1 LAILLFTDF
10 GANDLYVGQIETMID
25 RYAPGVR
32 VISLLNQLPCFQVTC
47 AAHLL
52 AAMARTAPRG
62 HTFLAV
68 VQPGVG
74 PRPEGVVARIDGRTF
89 VGPDNGLLSVL
100 WARGTVRTAWR
111 ISSHAPLA
119 SDSFHGRDVFA
130 PMAAAIA
137 TGEFPN
143 ETVTSIRAPSTL
155 LSPDDLAE
163 VIYVDHY
170 GNAFTGLRGEA
181 ADPARELVVGTHS
194 VPHARVFHDAPAG
207 EPFWYVNSIGLI
219 EIAVPGAS
227 VVARLGIDVGQA
239 VGWR

>member
-1 LAILLFTDF
+1 MAILLFTDF

-52 AAMARTAPRG
+52 AALARTAPRG

-74 PRPEGVVARIDGRTF
+74 PRADGVVVRVDGRTF

-137 TGEFPN
+137 TGDFPN
-143 ETVTSIRAPSTL
+143 ETVTSIPAPGAL
-155 LSPDDLAE
+155 LPAADLAE

-170 GNAFTGLRGEA
+170 GNAFTGLRGDA
-181 ADPARELVVGTHS
+181 ADPARALIVGTRA
-194 VPHARVFHDAPAG
+194 VPHAHVFHEAPAG
-207 EPFWYVNSIGLI
+207 APFWYVNSIGLV

-227 VVARLGIDVGQA
+227 AASTLAIDVGQA
-239 VGWR
+239 VAWG